1 MWQKRYEIF
10 HIDCREEFVYHPYLS
25 SLGVLLFAERSYKKL
40 QPLEPD
46 TVSTGVGKVVFVCK
60 SFIPFFFSV
69 DTICAVQDN
78 TINVLFFGDVMKI
91 NLNGKLVE
99 THCRSLMDLVEEQ
112 GLNPTS
118 LIAEY
123 NFEVVKQELWSHL
136 HIKDKDNIELLSF
149 VGGG

>member
-1 MWQKRYEIF
+1 
-10 HIDCREEFVYHPYLS
+10 VP
-25 SLGVLLFAERSYKKL
+25 
-40 QPLEPD
+40 
-46 TVSTGVGKVVFVCK
+46 
-60 SFIPFFFSV
+60 
-69 DTICAVQDN
+69 QDN

-123 NFEVVKQELWSHL
+123 NFEVVKQEFWGHL